1 MEEVGYVIFTIGAVG
16 LGLLLAY
23 GIYLN
28 AGIIPALAVI
38 CVELIFAGIILAIND

>member
-23 GIYLN
+23 GVYLN
-28 AGIIPALAVI
+28 VGIIPALTVI